1 MIGDVSFSGV
11 RQVLKVK
18 RGVLIVDVLKVS
30 QHGQTNTMESMRSN
44 GNGTKPG
51 VPFDD

>member
-1 MIGDVSFSGV
+1 MYRSIY
-11 RQVLKVK
+11 RKEK
-18 RGVLIVDVLKVS
+18 RKVS
-30 QHGQTNTMESMRSN
+30 EHGQTNTMESMRSN